1 MHTWKRERVGTM
13 LPGRRPEFQE
23 AGCLLASLLFMP
35 HPCICNENTEDN
47 AQMQR
52 FYALHLDFP
61 IRVCYTE
68 SQIGTLRVS
77 GSAG

>member
-1 MHTWKRERVGTM
+1 
-13 LPGRRPEFQE
+13 
-23 AGCLLASLLFMP
+23 
-35 HPCICNENTEDN
+35 
-47 AQMQR
+47 MQR

>member
-1 MHTWKRERVGTM
+1 
-13 LPGRRPEFQE
+13 
-23 AGCLLASLLFMP
+23 
-35 HPCICNENTEDN
+35 
-47 AQMQR
+47 MQR

-77 GSAG
+77 GRMKRERGVIPRQDRCCVDEASSARLRGH